1 MWFQPGEIQT
11 LFPTN
16 DDRMLEAAQMLANEA
31 KSSRQYTDVNRFTLK
46 CMDCNCIMIGQTQAQ
61 EHAKSTAHT
70 NFNEY

>member
-1 MWFQPGEIQT
+1 MQPGEIQT

-16 DDRMLEAAQMLANEA
+16 DDRMLDAAQMLANEA

-46 CMDCNCIMIGQTQAQ
+46 CLDCGCIMIGQTQAQ